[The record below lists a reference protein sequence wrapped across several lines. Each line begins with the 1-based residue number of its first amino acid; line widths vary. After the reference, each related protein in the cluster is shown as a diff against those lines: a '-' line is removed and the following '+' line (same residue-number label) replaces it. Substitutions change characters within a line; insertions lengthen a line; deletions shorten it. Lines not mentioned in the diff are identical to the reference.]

1 MRFSLLLCSILT
13 SVASAADLTF
23 PETQKDIKAAA
34 DATEIIADFPFT
46 NSTAKPVEI
55 KRYNGDCSCVS
66 AAVAG
71 GKLIYQPGEAGVV
84 RVKFDMSNLWGE
96 VDKMA
101 YVFLD
106 NDKENAPSVSLIIHV
121 HIPEVVKVE
130 TKTVKWD
137 IGSPATP
144 QTIRLSVEGDEKV
157 HILAVTSSNENFLSE
172 LKTIEDGRIY
182 EVMITPKSTEGPGL
196 GVFRI
201 ETDCRIER
209 HKYKQAFASI
219 SRPLPKPSTEPTK
232 P

>member
-1 MRFSLLLCSILT
+1 MRISLFLWSVLA
-13 SVASAADLTF
+13 SVAAAAGLTF

-34 DATEIIADFPFT
+34 DATEVVVDFPFT

-71 GKLIYQPGEAGVV
+71 GKLIYQPGEEGVV

-96 VDKMA
+96 INKMA

-106 NDKENAPSVSLIIHV
+106 DDKENAPSVSLTIKV

-137 IGSPATP
+137 IGAAATP
-144 QTIRLSVEGDEKV
+144 QTIRLSVEGEEKV
-157 HILAVTSSNENFLSE
+157 HILSVTSSNENFLSE
-172 LKTIEDGRIY
+172 LKAIEDGRVY
-182 EVMITPKSTEGPGL
+182 EVSITPKNTESPGL
-196 GVFRI
+196 GIFRF
-201 ETDCRIER
+201 ETDCKIER

-219 SRPLPKPSTEPTK
+219 SRPIPKPAPEPTN